1 MPSDDAAAAVQ
12 SFLRAMQGNE
22 ALSGNGDSSPDAIFA
37 TLPDLL
43 PTSTTIPF
51 IDAADEALLN
61 NLLANLPP
69 VLFLPSHEDEPT
81 SSLDPIPEAV
91 STAIEAMSLDRK
103 REILRQVLRS
113 PQFSQSLSSLDTAVR
128 NGGLPAIGDALGIPI
143 ENGGFIK
150 NGRVPKGG
158 ADAVKA
164 FLNGIKATVEKEKT
178 EEKEKDNMDIS

>member
-1 MPSDDAAAAVQ
+1 MQ
-12 SFLRAMQGNE
+12 SFLKAIQGNE
-22 ALSGNGDSSPDAIFA
+22 ALSGNDDSSSEAVFA
-37 TLPDLL
+37 TLPNLL

-61 NLLANLPP
+61 SLLTNLPP
-69 VLFLPSHEDEPT
+69 VLLLPNYEDEST
-81 SSLDPIPEAV
+81 SSLDPTPEAV

-103 REILRQVLRS
+103 RDVLRQVLRS
-113 PQFSQSLSSLDTAVR
+113 PQFSQSLSSLNTAVI

-143 ENGGFIK
+143 ENGGFTK

-164 FLNGIKATVEKEKT
+164 FLNGIKATVEKERKD
-178 EEKEKDNMDIS
+178 EKERDDMDIS